1 MDFIGWLIALCC
13 ARHSLGLPVIGAIFT
28 LAGILNPPL
37 AGAETAPPPQQKWPT
52 CDRRS
57 AVQKISFVHVSDMHA
72 NYNPGADG
80 TSPMSRVHGYY
91 EAVKKDNPFTVFTN
105 SGDDYEKGS
114 IAEELSHGRSTR
126 EVVQALGYDVRTLGN
141 HDFAWGIKELLLFSN
156 DPRAA
161 VLSTNTRINRQL
173 ESPLRDIPAGFTDFT
188 ILTVGCVR
196 IGFFG
201 LTARPYGIDGGQ
213 HNGPVYP
220 DLPAMEMDFDFV
232 GIAKRIIAKYRQEVD
247 VLVLVSHMGL
257 SDDIAVAEQ
266 TSGINLILGGHS
278 HTTLE
283 KSMRVKDTAIVHV
296 GAQAEHIGRYD
307 LFYNLENKAIAASQ
321 FQLVANTP
329 KTLHGDARMNKAVAN
344 ILSSYQQELHET
356 VTAVKRDQ
364 SPRTMALIAAR
375 AAVQKLRIDAAF
387 VNIGSVWQEWRSGGL
402 TRQDI
407 LDAFR
412 VEREP
417 VGTPGTSS
425 LYLLEVTGAD
435 LLHTRTILKDAA
447 YWGPAEIDPFTFYT
461 VAMQKSQALNQ
472 QQLFSRKIAIAPPRP
487 VAELWEVVANFA
499 GDLSTASLVLD
510 SGSDERWNV
519 DLVALLTG
527 QRKEHPAL

>member
-1 MDFIGWLIALCC
+1 MGFIGWLIALCST
-13 ARHSLGLPVIGAIFT
+13 RHCLGLLALGAVCT
-28 LAGILNPPL
+28 VACILNPPW
-37 AGAETAPPPQQKWPT
+37 ADAETPTPQQKWPT
-52 CDRRS
+52 CDSRP
-57 AVQKISFVHVSDMHA
+57 AIQKVSFVHVSDMHA
-72 NYNPGADG
+72 NYNPDADG
-80 TSPMSRVHGYY
+80 VSPLSRVRGYY
-91 EAVKKDNPFTVFTN
+91 ETVKKDNPFTVFTN

-156 DPRAA
+156 DPGAA
-161 VLSTNTRINRQL
+161 VLSSNTRINRQFN
-173 ESPLRDIPAGFTDFT
+173 SPLRDIPAGFTDFT
-188 ILTVGCVR
+188 VLTVGCIR

-220 DLPAMEMDFDFV
+220 DLPALEMDFDFV
-232 GIAKRIIAKYRQEVD
+232 GIAKQIIAEHRQEVD
-247 VLVLVSHMGL
+247 VLVLVSHMGIT
-257 SDDIAVAEQ
+257 DDIAVAEQ
-266 TSGINLILGGHS
+266 TCGINLILGGHS

-307 LFYNLENKAIAASQ
+307 LSYDLGNKVIADSR
-321 FQLVANTP
+321 FQLVANTLG
-329 KTLHGDARMNKAVAN
+329 KIQGDENMNKAVVN
-344 ILSSYQQELHET
+344 ILSRYQRELHET
-356 VTAVKRDQ
+356 VTEVKRDHG
-364 SPRTMALIAAR
+364 PRAMALIAAR
-375 AAVQKLRIDAAF
+375 AAVQKLQIDAAF
-387 VNIGSVWQEWRSGGL
+387 VDIGSVWQGWRSGGL

-425 LYLLEVTGAD
+425 LYLQEVTGAD
-435 LLHTRTILKDAA
+435 LLHARTILKDAA

-461 VAMQKSQALNQ
+461 LAMQKSQALNQ
-472 QQLFSRKIAIAPPRP
+472 QQLFARKIAIAPPRP

-499 GDLSTASLVLD
+499 RDLSTASLTLD
-510 SGSDERWNV
+510 AGSDERWNE
-519 DLVALLTG
+519 DLVALFTG

>member
-1 MDFIGWLIALCC
+1 MGFIGWLIALFG
-13 ARHSLGLPVIGAIFT
+13 ARHCLGLRIFGALCT
-28 LAGILNPPL
+28 LACILNPPS
-37 AGAETAPPPQQKWPT
+37 AGAETASPPPQKWPT
-52 CDRRS
+52 CDSRL
-57 AVQKISFVHVSDMHA
+57 ATQKISFVHISDMHA

-80 TSPMSRVHGYY
+80 TSPISRVRGYY
-91 EAVKKDNPFTVFTN
+91 AAVKKDNPFTVFTN

-156 DPRAA
+156 DPGAA
-161 VLSTNTRINRQL
+161 VLSSNTRINRQFA
-173 ESPLRDIPAGFTDFT
+173 SPLRDIPTGFTDFT
-188 ILTVGCVR
+188 VLTVGCVR

-201 LTARPYGIDGGQ
+201 LTARPYGSDGGQ
-213 HNGPVYP
+213 HNGPIYP
-220 DLPAMEMDFDFV
+220 DLPALEMDFDFV
-232 GIAKRIIAKYRQEVD
+232 GVAKRIIAEHRQEVD
-247 VLVLVSHMGL
+247 VLVLVSHMGIT
-257 SDDIAVAEQ
+257 DDIAVAEQ

-283 KSMRVKDTAIVHV
+283 KSMRVKDTTIVHV
-296 GAQAEHIGRYD
+296 GAQAEHIGRYNLSYD
-307 LFYNLENKAIAASQ
+307 LKNKVIADSR

-329 KTLHGDARMNKAVAN
+329 GKIQGDARMNKAVAN
-344 ILSSYQQELHET
+344 ILSRYQQELHET

-364 SPRTMALIAAR
+364 EPRAMARIAAR
-375 AAVQKLRIDAAF
+375 AAVEKLQIDAAF
-387 VNIGSVWQEWRSGGL
+387 VGIGSVWQGWRSGGL

-435 LLHTRTILKDAA
+435 LLHARTILKDTA
-447 YWGPAEIDPFTFYT
+447 YWGPAEIDPFTVYT
-461 VAMQKSQALNQ
+461 LAMQKSQALNQ
-472 QQLFSRKIAIAPPRP
+472 QQLFARKIAIAPPRP

-499 GDLSTASLVLD
+499 RDLSTASLALD
-510 SGSDERWNV
+510 AGSNERWND
-519 DLVALLTG
+519 DLVALFTG